1 LQRAARAKLLSP
13 QRLHRKNLAERL
25 FFEESMVMGT
35 IRLINQ
41 VMVFTLL
48 LLALN
53 RSSDQ
58 ATKRGIWQDLESTF
72 DFGEIESISSKAD
85 FRDTMLSIADNSKVS
100 PRLKN
105 ASNH

>member
-1 LQRAARAKLLSP
+1 
-13 QRLHRKNLAERL
+13 
-25 FFEESMVMGT
+25 MGT